1 MYFQH
6 SDIRT
11 ESLLKGVIMTNK
23 KWASKLPKDL
33 EQKLIKLP
41 RVYKRGTQK
50 GKILMKLLFR
60 KQNGDGKVLSLM
72 LNKIGF
78 RYPSRIH
85 EMRNDGW
92 EITTH
97 RVNFQ
102 EQYYELDENQASTLT
117 ALLRHPEAQ
126 EAYFVYSYGEVN
138 GGYDL

>member
-1 MYFQH
+1 
-6 SDIRT
+6 
-11 ESLLKGVIMTNK
+11 MTNN

-33 EQKLIKLP
+33 EQKLTRLP

-126 EAYFVYSYGEVN
+126 EAYFGYSYGEIK

>member
-1 MYFQH
+1 
-6 SDIRT
+6 
-11 ESLLKGVIMTNK
+11 MTNK

-33 EQKLIKLP
+33 AKKLEKLP
-41 RVYKRGTQK
+41 RIYKRGSQK
-50 GKILMKLLFR
+50 GKILLKLLWKR
-60 KQNGDGKVLSLM
+60 EDGGNGKVLTLD

-92 EITTH
+92 NITTE
-97 RVNFQ
+97 RVKFQ
-102 EQYYELDENQASTLT
+102 EQYYELEDTQAEALA

-126 EAYFVYSYGEVN
+126 EAYFVYSYGESK